1 MKKRFLILFAVLSV
15 AIWLPIYAI
24 NIPSTHLVSPTWL
37 AKNMHNKSLVI
48 VDTRRAN
55 EYNAGHIPGA
65 ISIPVNSMRENRN
78 GIPSYAASPE
88 KITKLFRQKGISNNS
103 YIVFYSGNGRA
114 TSYAASTRE
123 FWTAWYYGLSNL
135 AVLRG
140 GFNRW
145 KAEKRVVS
153 KVPVTLKQGNF
164 TIKKMRLN
172 TIATLPY
179 VDYAAATKKVQLL
192 DSREPAHFYGKDN
205 DPRLAKHGHISGAKE
220 LFVGDFSKKVGSYY
234 EIGSKS
240 YIKTI
245 FKKAGF
251 NLNKPIITY
260 CNTGHLGSGSWF
272 VIRFVLNNSHT
283 ALYDGSMVEY
293 SKMPNRSVIK

>member
-1 MKKRFLILFAVLSV
+1 MKKRYSILFAILSV

-37 AKNMHNKSLVI
+37 AKNMYNKLLVI
-48 VDTRRAN
+48 VDTRRAD
-55 EYNAGHIPGA
+55 EYNAGHIPDA
-65 ISIPVNSMRENRN
+65 VSIPVNSMMENRN
-78 GIPSYAASPE
+78 GIPSYVASPD
-88 KITKLFRQKGISNNS
+88 KIIKLFRQKGISNNS

-114 TSYAASTRE
+114 TSFVASTRE

-145 KAEKRVVS
+145 KAEKRAIS
-153 KVPVTLKQGNF
+153 KVPIMLKHGNF
-164 TIKKMRLN
+164 TIKEMRLN

-179 VDYAAATKKVQLL
+179 VDYAVTTKKVQLL
-192 DSREPAHFYGKDN
+192 DSREPAHFFGRDN
-205 DPRLAKHGHISGAKE
+205 DPRLAKHGHILGAKE
-220 LFVGDFSKKVGSYY
+220 LFIGNFSKKVGSYY
-234 EIGSKS
+234 EIGNES

-251 NLNKPIITY
+251 NFDKPIITY
-260 CNTGHLGSGSWF
+260 CNTGYYGSGSWF
-272 VIRFVLNNSHT
+272 VIRFVLNDGQT